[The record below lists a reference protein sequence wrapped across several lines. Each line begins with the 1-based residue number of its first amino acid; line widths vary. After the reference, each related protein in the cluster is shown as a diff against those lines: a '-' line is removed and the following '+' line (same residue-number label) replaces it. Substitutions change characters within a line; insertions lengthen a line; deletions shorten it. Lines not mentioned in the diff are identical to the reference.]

1 MEFKLLMDEAV
12 RDVRAIGGLQ
22 WCDSIDEFL
31 VQESFASRL
40 MEQVKALQRN
50 KGLSYL
56 GITDNAS
63 LTATLIT
70 HFLGRMQWYKHG
82 LQVFDVTDSL
92 LAGLLLTTP
101 TNEPGFPRFP
111 FPSFVIRIPKGFIP
125 IVGSAAVGG
134 LPAWIAYILVNRF
147 QGTSDNPEIVV
158 MAANE
163 GVSHRMN
170 MPEWLHLKRFR
181 SAAHYLR
188 EDEARWKQAA
198 SEGVG
203 VWHDDWTTQRICM
216 RLIFNLSS
224 WIESMGGMA
233 GWRPANAI
241 LRSANRKKTQITQ
254 WIVGK
259 EVQFDPRIIVSA
271 KEHVHGLDSRVTME
285 GWNLRINQVVRGLM
299 RRQAVGA
306 GRTEHKITWIKPR
319 LREPNK

>member
-12 RDVRAIGGLQ
+12 RDVHAIGGLR

-233 GWRPANAI
+233 GWHPEIGKSQEDPDHTMDRGQGSPV
-241 LRSANRKKTQITQ
+241 RSKDHCVCQGACPWTGQPSDNGGVEPENQPGCPWTHAKAGGGGRQDRAQ
-254 WIVGK
+254 DHLDQASA
-259 EVQFDPRIIVSA
+259 ERVQ
-271 KEHVHGLDSRVTME
+271 
-285 GWNLRINQVVRGLM
+285 
-299 RRQAVGA
+299 
-306 GRTEHKITWIKPR
+306 
-319 LREPNK
+319 